1 METKVRIYSIFQ
13 SVDGEV
19 NNRGIGSPA
28 TFIRFAGCSANCQYC
43 DTEYAK
49 PVDSGSTVTV
59 GQIIKSLELYGCNN
73 VTITGGEPLEQE
85 QALQALLYQLVARN
99 YNVSVETNG
108 LNKFTKLLKPYMDVH
123 WVVDIKQDGLVLM
136 DNYILM
142 ALNNQDIIKM
152 VVGTEQDFKD
162 AVNRKKFLQ
171 DQGVTARFAFS
182 PMYNV
187 STPNK
192 VLGWIKKYNQ
202 VDSMLNVQLHKVCQ
216 LDEAN

>member
-1 METKVRIYSIFQ
+1 METKVRIYSMFH

-28 TFIRFAGCSANCQYC
+28 TFIRFAGCSANCAYC

-49 PVDSGSTVTV
+49 PLNSGSTITV
-59 GQIIKSLELYGCNN
+59 KQIVKALELYGCKN

-85 QALQALLYQLVARN
+85 AALQALLYQLEARG

-108 LNKFTKLLKPYMDVH
+108 LHKFTKLLKPYVYAH
-123 WVVDIKQDGLVLM
+123 WVVDIKQAGLVLM
-136 DNYILM
+136 DTYILM
-142 ALNNQDIIKM
+142 GLNNMDIIKM
-152 VVGTEQDFKD
+152 VVGNETEFKE
-162 AVNRKKFLQ
+162 ALNRKLFLQ
-171 DQGVTARFAFS
+171 EQGVSARFAFS
-182 PMYNV
+182 PKHGMA
-187 STPNK
+187 SPNN

-202 VDSMLNVQLHKVCQ
+202 MDAMLNVQLHKVCE

>member
-1 METKVRIYSIFQ
+1 METKVRIYSMFH

-28 TFIRFAGCSANCQYC
+28 TFIRFAGCSANCVYC

-49 PVDSGSTVTV
+49 PANSGSTITV
-59 GQIIKSLELYGCNN
+59 GQIIKALELYGCKN

-85 QALQALLYQLVARN
+85 AALQALLYQLEARD

-108 LNKFTKLLKPYMDVH
+108 LHRFTKLLKPYVYAH

-136 DNYILM
+136 DTYILM
-142 ALNNQDIIKM
+142 GLNNMDIIKM
-152 VVGTEQDFKD
+152 VVGNETEFKE
-162 AVNRKKFLQ
+162 ALNRKIFLQ
-171 DQGVTARFAFS
+171 DQGVAARFAFS
-182 PMYNV
+182 PKHGMA
-187 STPNK
+187 SPNN

-202 VDSMLNVQLHKVCQ
+202 MDAMLNVQLHKVCE